1 MVQNVKKQLR
11 KGEKVEM
18 KNEFKTIA
26 LADYENEQEYKE
38 IKGTNALPTI
48 FEHRQA
54 LRNAVNECRAQG
66 CLPEIVVCD
75 KKGYY
80 EFLKKNN
87 AVNSQKSIEAY
98 IVAKYDGKL
107 DEPAPELRY
116 QNIESAR
123 V

>member
-1 MVQNVKKQLR
+1 
-11 KGEKVEM
+11 M
-18 KNEFKTIA
+18 KNEFKTIV

-38 IKGTNALPTI
+38 IKGASAFPTI

-54 LRNAVNECRAQG
+54 LRNAVNECRSQDY
-66 CLPEIVVCD
+66 LPEIVTCD

-80 EFLKKNN
+80 EFLKKNS
-87 AVNSQKSIEAY
+87 AENSQKSIEAY
-98 IVAKYDGKL
+98 IVAKYNGKL